1 MLSFQEIIFN
11 LQKFWVSKGCL
22 LTQPFDM
29 EMGAATFHP
38 LTALKSLG
46 NKKWKSV
53 FVQPCRR
60 PSDGRYGK
68 NPNRLQHYYQLQV
81 IIKPNPTDSQEIYLE
96 SLSKVGIDHN
106 IK

>member
-38 LTALKSLG
+38 QTALKSLG
-46 NKKWKSV
+46 NKNGNLFLYS
-53 FVQPCRR
+53 P
-60 PSDGRYGK
+60 
-68 NPNRLQHYYQLQV
+68 
-81 IIKPNPTDSQEIYLE
+81 
-96 SLSKVGIDHN
+96 VGDLLMEGMEKTQIGCN
-106 IK
+106 ITINFK

>member
-38 LTALKSLG
+38 QTALKSR
-46 NKKWKSV
+46 K
-53 FVQPCRR
+53 
-60 PSDGRYGK
+60 
-68 NPNRLQHYYQLQV
+68 
-81 IIKPNPTDSQEIYLE
+81 
-96 SLSKVGIDHN
+96 
-106 IK
+106 